1 MRIATDLLKAT
12 HIGIRELKGHLTAE
26 SLKEPLV
33 ITDRGVP
40 VSINLPYS
48 DILELVDIL
57 DEMTDSHTE
66 KLVKESRRA
75 VRSGAK
81 GLPVVRL
88 FKKMRAAHR

>member
-1 MRIATDLLKAT
+1 MRIATDLLKAA

-26 SLKEPLV
+26 SLKEPLI

-40 VSINLPYS
+40 ISINLPYS

-81 GLPVVRL
+81 GLSVSRL
-88 FKKMRAAHR
+88 FKKMRAAHQ